1 MYTMNEST
9 NRIVLIGEVMFCR
22 NGRLS
27 VHFCDGCIDVIG
39 NRKQLHMGERVR
51 IEGRLVSK
59 IYKTGIY
66 QKIYADEVMRI

>member
-1 MYTMNEST
+1 MSDST
-9 NRIVLIGEVMFCR
+9 NRVVIIGDVMFCR

-39 NRKQLHMGERVR
+39 NRKRFKMGERVR
-51 IEGRLVSK
+51 IDGRLVSK

-66 QKIYADEVMRI
+66 QKIYADEVMRL